1 MAKGKFSKPRSSRDD
16 NALPMEPE
24 IPGLSEDLAQELLLD
39 ELTQDASAWG
49 EVTDQPEEEP
59 EVVVVLPAEPQP
71 EPQEPEESAT
81 EAETPEEVAAEPVI
95 LPEEPEEI
103 PAREEIPAE
112 PVTEMFI
119 LPEDPDETAVLP
131 ETEEPEDFSEP
142 EEPEVSPKIKKHKK
156 IAMISL
162 CCAALLILG
171 GIVAAVS
178 ILMSMPEDDGLILN
192 NVTVAGV
199 NLGGMTLE
207 QAEQALLAATKDTYT
222 QQDMVINLPGATISC

>member
-71 EPQEPEESAT
+71 EPQEPEESAP

-131 ETEEPEDFSEP
+131 GTEEPEDFSEP

-171 GIVAAVS
+171 GIVIGAVS
-178 ILMSMPEDDGLILN
+178 ASWISVKTIFNVMRLRVRKGDMIEIILDGGAEEEDSQRLTEFAQLN
-192 NVTVAGV
+192 
-199 NLGGMTLE
+199 L
-207 QAEQALLAATKDTYT
+207 
-222 QQDMVINLPGATISC
+222 